1 MKINLLP
8 VQYRPQPQVT
18 FTNLVIL
25 LAGVIL
31 ILGVGFLAVNE
42 FLQHQWLTAESERY
56 RTQLDSYQQSLV
68 EFDKFQLIKRQIE
81 TKQAE
86 VRKISDSYQ
95 PLALI
100 LRAVAAEV
108 PENVWLTRFTV
119 TPDGKLTIE
128 GRAMLFS
135 LVGDFQNNLNDLPII
150 QASKVRS
157 FSQSEKQYLFN
168 LELQTVKEPR
178 NNGQN

>member
-8 VQYRPQPQVT
+8 IQYRPQPQVT
-18 FTNLVIL
+18 FTNLIIL

-31 ILGVGFLAVNE
+31 ILGVGFLAVNQ
-42 FLQHQWLTAESERY
+42 FLRYQWLIAEAERY

-68 EFDKFQLIKRQIE
+68 EFDKFQLLKRQIE

-86 VRKISDSYQ
+86 VRKITDSYQ
-95 PLALI
+95 PFASI
-100 LRAVAAEV
+100 FRSVAAAV
-108 PENVWLTRFTV
+108 PENVWLTRV
-119 TPDGKLTIE
+119 AAAPDGKLTIE

-135 LVGDFQNNLNDLPII
+135 LVGDFQNNLNALPII

-168 LELQTVKEPR
+168 LELQTVKEPG